1 MQTEKIQI
9 RCSSIGKL
17 MTEPKLKAD
26 KEAGNLSE
34 TTKSYLVDVYVT
46 EKYGREPEIHSKF
59 IEKGLAAEDDSITLY
74 SRQKKA
80 FYKKNED
87 RLFNEYIKGTP
98 DLYEGEAITKADV
111 VIDIKTSWDVF
122 SFFRTKAKDLNNDY
136 YYQLQGY
143 LALTGAHTAK
153 LVYCLVDTPEI
164 LINDEKRRLM
174 YKMGVATDL
183 NEDYIQAAEELD
195 KSMRFSDIPMSERV
209 YEITIQRDEDVI
221 TRIYDKV
228 KKARLYLAELETK
241 LNG

>member
-1 MQTEKIQI
+1 MQTENIKI

-46 EKYGREPEIHSKF
+46 EKYGREPEIHSKY
-59 IEKGLAAEDDSITLY
+59 IEKGLAVEDDSITLY
-74 SRQKKA
+74 SRLKKA
-80 FYKKNED
+80 FYKKNETK
-87 RLFNEYIKGTP
+87 LSNEYIKGTP
-98 DLYEGEAITKADV
+98 DLYEGEAITSAEV
-111 VIDIKTSWDVF
+111 VIDIKSSWDVF
-122 SFFRTKAKDLNNDY
+122 SFFRAKTKDVNSDY

-183 NEDYIQAAEELD
+183 NEDYIQASEELD
-195 KSMRFSDIPMSERV
+195 KALRFDDIPMAERI
-209 YEITIQRDEDVI
+209 YEVVIPRDEDVI
-221 TRIYDKV
+221 TKIYDKV
-228 KKARLYLAELETK
+228 KKARLYLAELENN

>member
-1 MQTEKIQI
+1 
-9 RCSSIGKL
+9 

-46 EKYGREPEIHSKF
+46 EKYGREPEIQSKY

-74 SRQKKA
+74 SRLKKA
-80 FYKKNED
+80 FYKKNETT
-87 RLFNEYIKGTP
+87 LKNEYIKGTP
-98 DLYEGEAITKADV
+98 DLYEGESITNAEV
-111 VIDIKTSWDVF
+111 VIDRKTSWDVF
-122 SFFRTKAKDLNNDY
+122 SFFRTKAKDLNSDY
-136 YYQLQGY
+136 FYQLQGY

-153 LVYCLVDTPEI
+153 LVYCLVDTPEL

-183 NEDYIQAAEELD
+183 NEEYLKAAEELD
-195 KSMRFSDIPMSERV
+195 KSMRFEDIPINERV
-209 YEITIQRDEDVI
+209 YEVIIPRDEDVI
-221 TRIYDKV
+221 TKMYDKV
-228 KKARLYLAELETK
+228 KKARLYLADLETK